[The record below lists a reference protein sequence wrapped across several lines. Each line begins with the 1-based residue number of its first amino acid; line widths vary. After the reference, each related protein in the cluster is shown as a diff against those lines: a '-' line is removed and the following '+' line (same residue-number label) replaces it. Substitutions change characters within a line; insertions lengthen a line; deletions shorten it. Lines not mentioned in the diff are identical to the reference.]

1 MNTLIINFDEFTAL
15 NGLPHLQQ
23 LAYLRGIR
31 PYMDTRTGI
40 VGILRAISLQ
50 SIADH
55 LHVKPQSGIKSQ
67 NFSRDQIRRVL
78 SGLVRVGIISI
89 QSEDRQLIL
98 KCNLA
103 TLSHSVQNKAAIN
116 PPQKATTNPPEQNL
130 VDTGFSGIGPEK
142 AAIGEPLKAAT
153 TIFNNNIYIY
163 LLSRFEEFWS
173 LYPEQKSKPQALKQF
188 ELLNP
193 DESLFQKLMEALHNQ
208 IAHFSAMKTQGLW
221 TPPWKYPANWLANR
235 CWEDGITM
243 DFLQETSHA
252 AHAKHTRKNEPAR
265 DPFCPPE
272 QDSDAESNPSSNVIP
287 FRQHSG

>member
-1 MNTLIINFDEFTAL
+1 MDAITITMEELNAL
-15 NGLPHLQQ
+15 SGLSHIQQ
-23 LAYLRGIR
+23 LIYLRGIR
-31 PYMDTRTGI
+31 PNMDVKSGL
-40 VGILRAISLQ
+40 VGNKQRVSYQSLAEQ
-50 SIADH
+50 LYVEPH
-55 LHVKPQSGIKSQ
+55 QGIKCQS
-67 NFSRDQIRRVL
+67 FSRDQIKRAL
-78 SGLVRVGIISI
+78 AGLARVGIIAL

-103 TLSHSVQNKAAIN
+103 TLSPSVQNKADIN

-130 VDTGFSGIGPEK
+130 VDIGFSGIGPQK

-208 IAHFSAMKTQGLW
+208 IAHFNAMKTHGLW
-221 TPPWKYPANWLANR
+221 TPPWKYPANWLSNR

-252 AHAKHTRKNEPAR
+252 AHTKHSRKNEPTR

-272 QDSDAESNPSSNVIP
+272 QDSEAEPKSSSNVIP